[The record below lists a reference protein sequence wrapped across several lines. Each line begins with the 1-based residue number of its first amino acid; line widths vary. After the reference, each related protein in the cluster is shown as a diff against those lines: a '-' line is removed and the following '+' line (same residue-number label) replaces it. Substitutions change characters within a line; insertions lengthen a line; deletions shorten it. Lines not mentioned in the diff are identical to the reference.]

1 MRPPSGDQT
10 GVASS
15 TGSNVN
21 RPAVSPSRSITQ
33 TSTFDVFASAMSTA
47 TRWPSGDKEGLN
59 IRPGRPTVP
68 SSFPLRSY
76 QVSTDCESAVL
87 GLTTTVPVADT
98 VKAPQ
103 YKTD

>member
-33 TSTFDVFASAMSTA
+33 KSTFDALASGVSAA
-47 TRWPSGDKEGLN
+47 TRRPSGDSDGLN
-59 IRPGRPTVP
+59 ITPGRPAVP

-76 QVSTDCESAVL
+76 QVSTDCEVAVL
-87 GLTTTVPVADT
+87 GLTTTVPMAET

-103 YKTD
+103 YNAV